1 VTRLRSSGPLSGKE
15 IERIERA
22 IPAGAEA
29 GERYPES
36 QMSMRDSEK

>member
-1 VTRLRSSGPLSGKE
+1 VAPLSGEE

-22 IPAGAEA
+22 ISAGAEA

-36 QMSMRDSEK
+36 QMAVLDSEK